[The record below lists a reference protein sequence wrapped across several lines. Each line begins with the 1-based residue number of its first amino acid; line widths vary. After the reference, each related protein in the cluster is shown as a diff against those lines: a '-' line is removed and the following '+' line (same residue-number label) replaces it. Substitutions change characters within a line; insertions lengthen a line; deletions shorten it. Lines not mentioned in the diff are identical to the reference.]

1 MNHVFQDNTAILRYV
16 SMVLWDF
23 YLNTVKT
30 SNFTAVK
37 ALITGFLSLTYNTTP
52 TVAMPSLLMWHCY
65 SKCENVW
72 KVKKYKLFES

>member
-1 MNHVFQDNTAILRYV
+1 MNSVFQDNTAILRYV
-16 SMVLWDF
+16 SMVLLDF
-23 YLNTVKT
+23 YLNTMKT

-52 TVAMPSLLMWHCY
+52 TVAMPSLLY
-65 SKCENVW
+65 GSSKCENVW

>member
-1 MNHVFQDNTAILRYV
+1 MNSVFQDNTAILRYV
-16 SMVLWDF
+16 SMVRLDF
-23 YLNTVKT
+23 YLNTMKT

-52 TVAMPSLLMWHCY
+52 TVAMPSLLHGS